1 MDDREHP
8 QPFLSSARALSAS
21 GREFARLSDEIAERA
36 AGSFGD
42 IVDCKI
48 IVRRSPDR
56 CILQIGT
63 SALTVAFIRNRRES
77 AEGELLVMHWR
88 GNVAPSLRHEPERAS
103 PRIQSAQV
111 LSESLFVPEA
121 TSETDWIW
129 RSRADPTLSY
139 SWMALA
145 ELVIDRLRTIYDEG
159 VRSASA

>member
-8 QPFLSSARALSAS
+8 QPFLSSARALSAA
-21 GREFARLSDEIAERA
+21 GREFTRLSDEIAERA

-48 IVRRSPDR
+48 VVRRSPDR

-77 AEGELLVMHWR
+77 ADGELLVMHWR

-103 PRIQSAQV
+103 PRTQSAQV
-111 LSESLFVPEA
+111 LSESLYIPEA

-129 RSRADPTLSY
+129 RSRAEPALSY
-139 SWMALA
+139 TWMSLA
-145 ELVIDRLRTIYDEG
+145 ELVIDRLRTIYDEAA
-159 VRSASA
+159 RSPDA